1 MCRPGRW
8 RWGQARRP
16 AGLGRQAALD
26 GGGNRAASRMFESL
40 EAHAQHVVEFVRGH
54 EPWAAPIVF
63 ALAFGESLAFISLLI
78 PAWAALVGIGVLI
91 SSGNLNFWPVWVAG
105 SIGAALGDWL
115 SYWIGVKLGPP
126 VAHMWPLSRH
136 PGLLPKGETFVKRWG
151 PLAIFI
157 GRFFGPL
164 RASVPLVA
172 GIFRMP
178 WWEFQIANFSS
189 AFLWAAVLL
198 TLGDVVSK
206 LIHWAWG

>member
-1 MCRPGRW
+1 
-8 RWGQARRP
+8 
-16 AGLGRQAALD
+16 
-26 GGGNRAASRMFESL
+26 MFESL
-40 EAHAQHVVEFVRGH
+40 EAHAQHVVEFVRVH
-54 EPWAAPIVF
+54 EAWAAPVVF

-136 PGLLPKGETFVKRWG
+136 PELLPKGEAFVKRWG
-151 PLAIFI
+151 VLAIFI

-178 WWEFQIANFSS
+178 PWQFQIANFSS
-189 AFLWAAVLL
+189 AFVWAAVLL
-198 TLGDVVSK
+198 TLGDVVSTIFK
-206 LIHWAWG
+206 WVWR